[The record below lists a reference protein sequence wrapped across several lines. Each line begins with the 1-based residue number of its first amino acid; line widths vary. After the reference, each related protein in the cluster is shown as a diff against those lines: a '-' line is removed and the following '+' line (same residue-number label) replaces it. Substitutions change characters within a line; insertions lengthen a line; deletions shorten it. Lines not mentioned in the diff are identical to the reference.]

1 MAVRGSESKGRGK
14 GPKARDKADRIL
26 AAADELFGEQGY
38 DAISVRDVARAAGVN
53 KALVFYYFDSKE
65 ELFGR
70 VLTRYYESHR
80 LALEQALAED
90 GEMDERLTR
99 LVDAYFDFM
108 AANRRFARLV
118 QQQIAGPGTHLELI
132 QANLSELE
140 GWTERALEGI
150 APTEGPLASRHFFV
164 TFSGAMI
171 NYFTYAAAL
180 RPVWGGD
187 PLADDALSERRAHL
201 HWLVRVVVD
210 GLRADAEE
218 PDARE

>member
-1 MAVRGSESKGRGK
+1 MADPLESKRK
-14 GPKARDKADRIL
+14 DKADRIL
-26 AAADELFGEQGY
+26 AAADELFGQRGY
-38 DAISVRDVARAAGVN
+38 DAISVRDIARAAGVN
-53 KALVFYYFDSKE
+53 KPLVFYYFGSKE

-70 VLTRYYESHR
+70 VLTRYYDAHR
-80 LALEQALAED
+80 RALEEALSEEGALGD
-90 GEMDERLTR
+90 RLTR

-108 AANRRFARLV
+108 ADNRRFARLV

-150 APTEGPLASRHFFV
+150 APTVGPLAARHFFV

-171 NYFTYAAAL
+171 NYFTYAPAL

-187 PLADDALSERRAHL
+187 PLADDALAERRAHL
-201 HWLVRVVVD
+201 HWLVRVVVA
-210 GLRADAEE
+210 GLRTQG
-218 PDARE
+218 